1 MAFDKQKRRLK
12 IKKRIR
18 KNIFG
23 TPEMPRMSVYRSNK
37 HISVQIIDDVN
48 SQTLVAASS
57 RDKELVEAKGNKSE
71 VATAVGERIA
81 KLAVEKGIGNIVFDR
96 NGFLYHGRVKALA
109 VGARKGGLKF

>member
-57 RDKELVEAKGNKSE
+57 KDKELAEAKGNKSE
-71 VATAVGERIA
+71 IATIVGDRIA
-81 KLAVEKGIGNIVFDR
+81 KLAVEKGINTIVFDR

-109 VGARKGGLKF
+109 DGARKGGLKF